1 MAKWLKT
8 RGVFVQ
14 ADIKRAQRNV
24 KQAADQASVGDKA
37 TWMKILARLGY
48 AAKGVVYLI
57 IGVLAVEG
65 GVAGGSRSALIQINQ
80 QPFGRVLLTLV
91 AIGLLAYAIWRFVH
105 GITDP
110 ENEGD
115 DAKAL
120 AKRAGYVA
128 SGVVYGALAFSAAQ
142 IAFGNGGGNGAQ
154 HWTAEVLDL
163 AFGRW
168 LVGLA
173 GVGVILGGLHQ
184 LQQAITAKF
193 KEDFALS
200 EINPEQERWAV
211 RAGRAGHAARTV
223 VYLIIGWFLM
233 QAALTYSSSEV
244 GGLGEA
250 LSTLQQQPYGRW
262 LLGAAGVG
270 LVCYGIYCFV
280 LARYRKAVY

>member
-1 MAKWLKT
+1 M
-8 RGVFVQ
+8 Q
-14 ADIKRAQRNV
+14 ADVKRAQRNV
-24 KQAADQASVGDKA
+24 QQAADQASVGDKA
-37 TWMKILARLGY
+37 TWMKMLARAGY
-48 AAKGVVYLI
+48 AAKGVVYLV

-65 GVAGGSRSALIQINQ
+65 GVAGGSRSALTQINQ
-80 QPFGRVLLTLV
+80 QPFGRFLLTLV

-105 GITDP
+105 GIADP

-120 AKRAGYVA
+120 AKRTGYVA
-128 SGVVYGALAFSAAQ
+128 SGVVYGALAFSAVQ
-142 IAFGNGGGNGAQ
+142 IAFGSGGGGGSGAQ
-154 HWTAEVLDL
+154 NWTAQVLDL

-193 KEDFALS
+193 RENFALS
-200 EINPEQERWAV
+200 EISPEQERWAV
-211 RAGRAGHAARTV
+211 RAGRLGHAARTV
-223 VYLIIGWFLM
+223 VYAIIGWFLVR
-233 QAALTYSSSEV
+233 AALTYDSSEV

-250 LSTLQQQPYGRW
+250 LRTLQQQPYGRW